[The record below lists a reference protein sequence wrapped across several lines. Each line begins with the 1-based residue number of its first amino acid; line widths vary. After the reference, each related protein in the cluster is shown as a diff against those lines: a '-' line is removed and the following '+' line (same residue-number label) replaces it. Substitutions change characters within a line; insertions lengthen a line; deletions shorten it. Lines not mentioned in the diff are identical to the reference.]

1 MTSATPR
8 PGALPE
14 PSDLDPI
21 VQANRRAKGKRPRF
35 ISDPA
40 VERVLSI
47 TMAIAGELSVARKP
61 RATSGAAP
69 TLPECCASLTKTCKP
84 WRAHPRPAWS
94 NCKMSWGDLQRPE
107 RAVQRSAVR
116 LCGASVRCERFN
128 PRRPPLAAPQSAPC
142 CSPLP
147 ARPVQSIRPV
157 APAARS
163 TRRVPRET

>member
-14 PSDLDPI
+14 PGELDPI
-21 VQANRRAKGKRPRF
+21 VQANRRAKGKRPHF
-35 ISDPA
+35 INDPA

-47 TMAIAGELSVARKP
+47 TMAIEGELSVARKP

-69 TLPECCASLTKTCKP
+69 TLPACCASLTKTCKP

-116 LCGASVRCERFN
+116 LFGCVCAVREVQ
-128 PRRPPLAAPQSAPC
+128 PKPPT
-142 CSPLP
+142 
-147 ARPVQSIRPV
+147 
-157 APAARS
+157 ARS
-163 TRRVPRET
+163 AAICAML